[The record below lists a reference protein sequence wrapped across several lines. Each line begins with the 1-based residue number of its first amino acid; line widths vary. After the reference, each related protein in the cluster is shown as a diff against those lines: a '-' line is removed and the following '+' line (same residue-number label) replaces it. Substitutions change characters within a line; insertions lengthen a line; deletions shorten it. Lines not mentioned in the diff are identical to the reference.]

1 MVFARVNR
9 FQGPPER
16 IDDAIRD
23 VEDRV
28 LPQVKQMEGVRGFLL
43 LVDRESGKSL
53 GISLWESE
61 EAAARSEE
69 AASRLRTES
78 ATRAG
83 GELVSVERYEVA
95 VDVPVG

>member
-61 EAAARSEE
+61 EAA
-69 AASRLRTES
+69 SRLRTES